1 MKYLGFE
8 SLEEMDEAINC
19 GGFSMEQGDQG
30 VYFDVD
36 GWGYRVYEY
45 DVDRPY
51 MDNPYE
57 TLQEMIDNYIFPD
70 GTPLKR
76 LVDGT
81 IPGTDELE

>member
-19 GGFSMEQGDQG
+19 GGFDMVQGDQG

-36 GWGYRVYEY
+36 GWGYRVYE
-45 DVDRPY
+45 DGVDRPY
-51 MDNPYE
+51 MDNHYP
-57 TLQEMIDNYIFPD
+57 TLQEMIDNYVFPD
-70 GTPLKR
+70 GTPLKG

-81 IPGTDELE
+81 IPETGDE